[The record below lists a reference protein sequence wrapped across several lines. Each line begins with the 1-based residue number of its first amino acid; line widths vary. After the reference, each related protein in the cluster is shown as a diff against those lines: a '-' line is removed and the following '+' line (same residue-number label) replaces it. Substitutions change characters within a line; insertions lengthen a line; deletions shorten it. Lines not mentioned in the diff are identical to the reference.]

1 MSTPDSEEPE
11 VTRPSDVTRFLT
23 AIRAGD
29 SLASEQLA
37 ERVYRELRDL
47 AAQHLRRERL
57 DHTLQPTALVHEA
70 WIRLAGEDR
79 SAWENRDHF
88 LGVAS
93 LGMRRVLVDHARARQ
108 RDKRGGGAQREELE
122 TQFAESQ
129 GEFDPTVD
137 LLALDAAL
145 DELAKH
151 NERAAKVVEL
161 RFFGG
166 LSEDEAAKALGLSRS
181 TVTLDWRLARA
192 WLGVHIE
199 GTGPRRDG

>member
-1 MSTPDSEEPE
+1 MPDSDEPE
-11 VTRPSDVTRFLT
+11 VTRPSEVTRFLP

-29 SLASEQLA
+29 SLASEQLV

-47 AAQHLRRERL
+47 AAQHLRRERM

-70 WIRLAGEDR
+70 WLRLAGEDC
-79 SAWENRDHF
+79 SDWENRDQF

-93 LGMRRVLVDHARARQ
+93 LGMRRVLVDHARARG
-108 RDKRGGGAQREELE
+108 RDKRGGGAQREQLK
-122 TQFAESQ
+122 TNFAESQ
-129 GEFDPTVD
+129 GDFDPGVD

-145 DELAKH
+145 DELAGH

-166 LSEDEAAKALGLSRS
+166 LSEEEAATTLGISRS

-192 WLGVHIE
+192 WLGVRIE
-199 GTGPRRDG
+199 GTGPQRDG